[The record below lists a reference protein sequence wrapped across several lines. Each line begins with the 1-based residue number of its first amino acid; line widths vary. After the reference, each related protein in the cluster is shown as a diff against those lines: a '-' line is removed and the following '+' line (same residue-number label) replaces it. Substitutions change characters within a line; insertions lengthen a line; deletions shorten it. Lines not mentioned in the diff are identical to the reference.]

1 MSNIGGI
8 IYKIINY
15 SCSQNYTSNMSIYP
29 ATKPTKIL
37 RFYSLS

>member
-29 ATKPTKIL
+29 ATKPTNFATVRIP
-37 RFYSLS
+37 